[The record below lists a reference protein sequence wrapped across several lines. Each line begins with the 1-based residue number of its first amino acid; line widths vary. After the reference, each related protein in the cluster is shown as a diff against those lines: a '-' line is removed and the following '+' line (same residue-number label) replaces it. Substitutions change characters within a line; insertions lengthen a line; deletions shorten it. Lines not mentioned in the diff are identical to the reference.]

1 VPSRRLRP
9 SARALIAAAGGI
21 ALVVRVLHV
30 WQISHVPWLSVR
42 VGDAEAYHAWALT
55 IAGGDWLGTD
65 VFYQSP
71 LYPYLLAIVYAALN
85 DSVTTIRLM
94 QAALGATSCALLA
107 SAGVSLFGRAG
118 ALAGLGLAL
127 YPAAIFLDGQLDKSA
142 LATLLFTTLVAVLV
156 SRVSWTAGAAEAERR
171 RTTWSIGVGVMLGLL
186 TLTRENALLLA
197 LPIVVWLSSGHGSRR
212 ERLRRA
218 SACLVGLIIVLLPV
232 GIRNLTVGGE
242 FHLTTAQLG
251 PNLYIGNHAG
261 ASGTYE
267 PLVEGHGSARD
278 ERDDATRLAEQAV
291 GRQLSPREVS
301 GYWTTQAVTY
311 MRAHPADWVR
321 LTAHKARLAF
331 NAHEISDT
339 ESQDVYADSS
349 IVLRALAPLSFG
361 VLLVLAAAGAVLT
374 AHRWKDLWLLYAMGT
389 TYVAGLI
396 AFYVVARYRFPLV
409 PPLLLFAAGGV
420 AEVMNGWRALRG
432 TRLVGVVAAATAAV
446 LFAFVPSEH
455 VRAARSTHFTAVAST
470 LSRSGENDEA
480 IALYQRALTELPAA
494 PAAEFGLATALV
506 RSGRSDDALPHFAT
520 TVRAWPEHAEAR
532 YNFGLT
538 LLKVG
543 HLDEAIG
550 QLLESARLR
559 PDDLDARMAAGRAL
573 MAASRPD
580 EAVAHYRAVLTRFPR
595 HVAALAALGVALSAS
610 GHLDDALGV
619 YRTAFEIDPTNPD
632 VQNNWGW
639 SLASSGQV
647 EDAIPHFERALALN
661 PAHANAREN
670 LKRAQAALR

>member
-1 VPSRRLRP
+1 
-9 SARALIAAAGGI
+9 
-21 ALVVRVLHV
+21 
-30 WQISHVPWLSVR
+30 
-42 VGDAEAYHAWALT
+42 
-55 IAGGDWLGTD
+55 
-65 VFYQSP
+65 
-71 LYPYLLAIVYAALN
+71 
-85 DSVTTIRLM
+85 M
-94 QAALGATSCALLA
+94 
-107 SAGVSLFGRAG
+107 
-118 ALAGLGLAL
+118 
-127 YPAAIFLDGQLDKSA
+127 
-142 LATLLFTTLVAVLV
+142 
-156 SRVSWTAGAAEAERR
+156 
-171 RTTWSIGVGVMLGLL
+171 
-186 TLTRENALLLA
+186 
-197 LPIVVWLSSGHGSRR
+197 
-212 ERLRRA
+212 
-218 SACLVGLIIVLLPV
+218 
-232 GIRNLTVGGE
+232 GGE

-261 ASGTYE
+261 ASGTYD

-361 VLLVLAAAGAVLT
+361 VLLVCRGRCGPHRTPVEGSLAALRDGHDLRRRADRVLRRRALPLSAGAAV
-374 AHRWKDLWLLYAMGT
+374 AVVRRWRGRRRHERMAS
-389 TYVAGLI
+389 
-396 AFYVVARYRFPLV
+396 
-409 PPLLLFAAGGV
+409 AAGHPPG
-420 AEVMNGWRALRG
+420 GGRCGGDGRALY
-432 TRLVGVVAAATAAV
+432 
-446 LFAFVPSEH
+446 AFVPSEN
-455 VRAARSTHFTAVAST
+455 VRAARWTHFTAVAST

-506 RSGRSDDALPHFAT
+506 RSGRSDDALPHFAA

-550 QLLESARLR
+550 QLLESTRLR

-619 YRTAFEIDPTNPD
+619 YRTAFEIDPTNPN

-639 SLASSGQV
+639 SLASSGQI
-647 EDAIPHFERALALN
+647 EDAIPHFERALALD

-670 LKRAQAALR
+670 LKRAQAALK